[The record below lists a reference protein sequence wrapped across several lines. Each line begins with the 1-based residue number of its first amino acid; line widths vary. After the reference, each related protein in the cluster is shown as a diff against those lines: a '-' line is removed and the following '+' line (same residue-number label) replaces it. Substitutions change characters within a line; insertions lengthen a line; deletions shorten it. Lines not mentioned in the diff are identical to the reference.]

1 MSLPNLPA
9 EVMHM
14 ILEALAQD
22 GRDLASFIEPQT
34 FRRIKVTPPRIAQLN
49 DMTRRNRSHVRY
61 LWLCVE
67 LKRYDCHSCSFAS
80 DIEEIPMFID
90 AADDLPIKTAIQA
103 LFSVLSTWDS
113 SSSLT
118 LDMSVYSTSDREHW
132 FKYLTFE
139 PDDDEDDGS
148 SSHGYSH
155 APRFNQ
161 AVSRENGD
169 AQHHWDTTVNGV
181 FKAQDAVL
189 TVFTRILDSW
199 PDESDD
205 EETETDDLEWWRE
218 LPLVPAITRL
228 LLRQQTRRR
237 WVPEALRELLARFP
251 RLCELHFEPWR
262 EWHDMLQMY
271 KNAPQAC
278 YRTLLESPSIR
289 RLRKLSIFENFNQ
302 RYMDAFWDADC
313 SRIRPPNPT
322 LGQILSEVCGNLEF
336 LSASFMLDA
345 EHSFDLDDVQPPKRW
360 PNLRCLFL
368 TSQLLAPDR
377 DETRIADMLR
387 AAARAAAHMPK
398 LEALKIW
405 NGRKDLAALFKY
417 EAATE
422 QGQASTITWK
432 GTWVLHLQAPV
443 IRAWQFLASEPS
455 QQLRVVYESI
465 ASDQVRCH
473 GDAMV
478 LLELPQ
484 MVIRH
489 VSLRQILNEQLYI
502 PLTVRSS
509 HTSS

>member
-1 MSLPNLPA
+1 M
-9 EVMHM
+9 
-14 ILEALAQD
+14 
-22 GRDLASFIEPQT
+22 
-34 FRRIKVTPPRIAQLN
+34 
-49 DMTRRNRSHVRY
+49 
-61 LWLCVE
+61 
-67 LKRYDCHSCSFAS
+67 
-80 DIEEIPMFID
+80 
-90 AADDLPIKTAIQA
+90 
-103 LFSVLSTWDS
+103 
-113 SSSLT
+113 
-118 LDMSVYSTSDREHW
+118 
-132 FKYLTFE
+132 
-139 PDDDEDDGS
+139 
-148 SSHGYSH
+148 
-155 APRFNQ
+155 
-161 AVSRENGD
+161 
-169 AQHHWDTTVNGV
+169 
-181 FKAQDAVL
+181 
-189 TVFTRILDSW
+189 
-199 PDESDD
+199 
-205 EETETDDLEWWRE
+205 
-218 LPLVPAITRL
+218 
-228 LLRQQTRRR
+228 
-237 WVPEALRELLARFP
+237 
-251 RLCELHFEPWR
+251 
-262 EWHDMLQMY
+262 
-271 KNAPQAC
+271 
-278 YRTLLESPSIR
+278 
-289 RLRKLSIFENFNQ
+289 SIFENFNQ

-398 LEALKIW
+398 LETLKIW